1 MFKISEFN
9 ILNTAPRRIEV
20 IDYGVQMIG
29 APLEWKETM
38 GEGIRVG
45 VIDTGVDVN
54 HEDLK
59 DRVAE
64 YMDFTDDNSLEDFNG
79 HGTHVC
85 GIIGASLNGV
95 GVVGV
100 APKCSLYVAKA
111 FNEDGT
117 AKDGAIVR
125 AMRWLI
131 SKNVQIINMSFAS
144 EQPVSEL
151 YEAVKEAYRK
161 DIVLIGAAGNS
172 GSDKE
177 NTIGYPAK
185 WKEVV
190 AVTAVD
196 IDKNYAEFSSAGKEA
211 RLAAAGIAIYSTFPH
226 NTYRALSGTSMA
238 SPLIAGAS
246 AILQSKARMRFKR
259 FLTPHEIGTV
269 MGIYADDLGNKG
281 RDERYGYGVFSFGR
295 IN

>member
-1 MFKISEFN
+1 MFKISEFS
-9 ILNTAPRRIEV
+9 ILNTAPRRMEV

-45 VIDTGVDVN
+45 VIDTGVDIN

-64 YMDFTDDNSLEDFNG
+64 YMDFTDDNS
-79 HGTHVC
+79 C

-125 AMRWLI
+125 AMRWLS
-131 SKNVQIINMSFAS
+131 SKNVQIVNMSFAS
-144 EQPVSEL
+144 EQPVPEL

-172 GSDKE
+172 GSNGE

-211 RLAAAGIAIYSTFPH
+211 QLAAAGIAIYSTFPH
-226 NTYRALSGTSMA
+226 NTYKALSGTSMA
-238 SPLIAGAS
+238 SPLIAGAA

-269 MGIYADDLGNKG
+269 MGIYADDLGDKG